1 MSDVKVLL
9 SDKEILQL
17 SAVLSNAD
25 MSEDVQEIL
34 KIKLFKQNT
43 F

>member
-25 MSEDVQEIL
+25 MSEDVQDIL